1 MSDAPIPG
9 CSCRVAWLATVI
21 ALVVAL
27 ASVVLPRPFSPQD
40 TTPHPSPSTGAAPA
54 ASQHPSLTTTNDARL
69 AETTAELVYV
79 RRVLDDAQSA
89 LAQRDREIA
98 TANDELRVLRQEL
111 ESLRAKTPAT
121 AP

>member
-1 MSDAPIPG
+1 MSEPVPA
-9 CSCRVAWLATVI
+9 CSCRLPWIVAVI
-21 ALVVAL
+21 ALGIMVSERIIAATSLSPTAANDAPADHATAPPPADPRL
-27 ASVVLPRPFSPQD
+27 ASL
-40 TTPHPSPSTGAAPA
+40 
-54 ASQHPSLTTTNDARL
+54 QHDLN
-69 AETTAELVYV
+69 ET

-111 ESLRAKTPAT
+111 ETLRAKPAVP

>member
-1 MSDAPIPG
+1 MSEPMPA
-9 CSCRVAWLATVI
+9 CSCRLPWIVAVI
-21 ALVVAL
+21 ALGIVATERIV
-27 ASVVLPRPFSPQD
+27 AATAV
-40 TTPHPSPSTGAAPA
+40 PSTTANEAPVADRAPA
-54 ASQHPSLTTTNDARL
+54 TPPADPRL
-69 AETTAELVYV
+69 AGLQHDLSET

-111 ESLRAKTPAT
+111 ETLRAKPAVP